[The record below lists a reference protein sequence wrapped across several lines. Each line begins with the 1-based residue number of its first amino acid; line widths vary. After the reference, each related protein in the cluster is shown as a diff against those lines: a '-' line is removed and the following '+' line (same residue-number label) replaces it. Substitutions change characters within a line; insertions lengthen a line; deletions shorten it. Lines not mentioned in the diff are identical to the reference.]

1 MNQKMTGIPLR
12 YKGSTREEIVWR
24 IPLDYL
30 IYNKY
35 NGRIGSDVLSYEKQN
50 GELNAELDSDREIIE
65 RFLYESK
72 VDRNK
77 TTMDSLL
84 KIGQQRYGIV
94 TSDGI
99 IVDGNRRAMLLN
111 RLFHKREDLGYT
123 YHKRYHV
130 ALLSSNLAGPNDNDI
145 EDYLNSY
152 LPSDAEYKV
161 RLRPIV
167 RNIELEKIRNAQEA
181 RSVTISLNIGRP
193 LNDFLA
199 GQVHEEK
206 SVQSHLKALMEF
218 SKMTLESNTF
228 TLTLGLGRKKK
239 ASLDIGALID
249 LLDSIN
255 LDANCINEIAV
266 NYRNGSDEKIDIAK
280 LKDSTTVLKI
290 YFPIQGTQLGTGYIL
305 NNMDEILRNER
316 QKYYSQVEE
325 YFSNVAE
332 IGEDYE
338 INKAWEER
346 PVV

>member
-1 MNQKMTGIPLR
+1 MCQ
-12 YKGSTREEIVWR
+12 E
-24 IPLDYL
+24 
-30 IYNKY
+30 
-35 NGRIGSDVLSYEKQN
+35 
-50 GELNAELDSDREIIE
+50 EIIE
-65 RFLYESK
+65 ADDVADVLLIGEQIAEHRLRPTVFTLGRWYP
-72 VDRNK
+72 
-77 TTMDSLL
+77 LL
-84 KIGQQRYGIV
+84 KKKISNPAQAHAGEVFTNKYKRWCRKHGYNFSEGKAHTIYDETSGHIGVMPKVETTKLLVEQAVSQL
-94 TSDGI
+94 
-99 IVDGNRRAMLLN
+99 RA
-111 RLFHKREDLGYT
+111 
-123 YHKRYHV
+123 
-130 ALLSSNLAGPNDNDI
+130 NDI

-255 LDANCINEIAV
+255 LDANCINEFAV